1 MRVTPRGA
9 LLLLVLA
16 SGGCSGDRAHAGP
29 RPTKQETMPAGTT
42 TTPSKRSTALNK
54 LEKPADVKSLQAL
67 RALRRGDIL
76 AQLQLAPGDV
86 KNDVSYQKVKG
97 VARLHNGAVYPAHFY
112 VRGDELAVVYIG
124 DHDFLS
130 ALSPAAIKK
139 ELGGDGTRL
148 RSRAGKTSNQYVY
161 PESGF
166 AYSETGGALDFV
178 EVFAPMSLDA
188 YRETIY
194 EDPGPFT
201 K

>member
-1 MRVTPRGA
+1 M
-9 LLLLVLA
+9 
-16 SGGCSGDRAHAGP
+16 
-29 RPTKQETMPAGTT
+29 
-42 TTPSKRSTALNK
+42 NK
-54 LEKPADVKSLQAL
+54 LDKPADVKSLLAL
-67 RALRRGDIL
+67 RALRRSDLL

-86 KNDVSYQKVKG
+86 KHDVSYQKLKG

-130 ALSPAAIKK
+130 ALSPAAIKN

-178 EVFAPMSLDA
+178 ELFAPMSLDA
-188 YRETIY
+188 YREHIY
-194 EDPGPFT
+194 EDPGAFT